1 MVTMEGILSIEKDA
15 LPEAAE
21 ALLEQDIAQLVKWL
35 SLKDDAVRYQAL
47 LLLKH
52 RSMAHNDVY
61 PYWAVFRDKLASA
74 NSYQRSIGLMLM
86 AENAKWDEQ
95 NRMAEAIDAYL
106 DVLHDVKP
114 ITVRQSIQSLHQI
127 VPHAPALAGKIT
139 DALIS
144 LDLSAVRATM
154 RKSILLDILNVL
166 LLIRRGAPAPAI
178 DDYIM
183 RALSGGVLDPKS
195 AKQIE
200 ALMR

>member
-1 MVTMEGILSIEKDA
+1 MITMEGILSIEKDA

-21 ALLEQDIAQLVKWL
+21 ALLEQDIARLVEWL
-35 SLKDDAVRYQAL
+35 SLKDDDVRYRAL
-47 LLLKH
+47 LLLKQ
-52 RSMAHNDVY
+52 RSTTRDDVY
-61 PYWAVFRDKLASA
+61 PYFHIFRDKLASA

-86 AENAKWDEQ
+86 AENAKWDKD

-106 DVLHDVKP
+106 DVLRDEKP
-114 ITVRQSIQSLHQI
+114 ITVRQSIQSLRQI

-144 LDLSAVRATM
+144 LDLSAVKETM
-154 RKSILLDILNVL
+154 RKSILLDVLNAL
-166 LLIRRGAPAPAI
+166 LLIRRDAPSPAI

-183 RALSGGVLDPKS
+183 RALSGGVLDAKS
-195 AKQIE
+195 KKQIG